1 MRDYKSWNKLYIKTK
16 WWFVLSN
23 VVAILGYIYLGTSY
37 DMSMDAWA
45 WLIFSSCI
53 LNIILFNFMRTVEHQ
68 RWLAGKAIKD
78 DLIKESFYSNY
89 YGLDKKIRINLNN
102 YGKN

>member
-1 MRDYKSWNKLYIKTK
+1 MRNYKSWNKLYIKTK

-45 WLIFSSCI
+45 GLIFSSCI

-68 RWLAGKAIKD
+68 RWLAESALRD
-78 DLIKESFYSNY
+78 DLVKETQYADY
-89 YGLDKKIRINLNN
+89 YGLDKRIRINLNN